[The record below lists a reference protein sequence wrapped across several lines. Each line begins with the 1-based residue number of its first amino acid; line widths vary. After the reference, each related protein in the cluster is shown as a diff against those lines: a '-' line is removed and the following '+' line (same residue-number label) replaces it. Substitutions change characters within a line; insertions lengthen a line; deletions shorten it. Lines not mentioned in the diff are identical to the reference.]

1 MSEIFEDIFGCS
13 LSSGTLY
20 NANLKCYETLEETEN
35 RIKQKLISAKV
46 ACFDETGMR
55 INKTSKWIHVAC
67 TEKLT
72 FYFSHDKRGSIATKE
87 MGILPNFKGVAMHD
101 FYSSYYNKFACKH
114 ALCNAHLLRDLIF
127 ILETI
132 EKDWAQSMIDLLV
145 EIKRAVDDRK
155 SKNEL
160 MLTPVELSSFK
171 ERYDQIVKRAIA
183 EIPPPAIID
192 NPNQPKK
199 RGRIKKTKEMN
210 LLDRLD
216 AHWNE
221 ILAFMYDFD
230 IPFDNN
236 QAERDLRMMKV
247 RQKVSGCFR
256 SDKGAG
262 ILCRIRG
269 YISTSKKNSM
279 SVIEGISSVYDGN
292 PFLPKCLTS

>member
-1 MSEIFEDIFGCS
+1 
-13 LSSGTLY
+13 
-20 NANLKCYETLEETEN
+20 
-35 RIKQKLISAKV
+35 
-46 ACFDETGMR
+46 
-55 INKTSKWIHVAC
+55 
-67 TEKLT
+67 
-72 FYFSHDKRGSIATKE
+72 
-87 MGILPNFKGVAMHD
+87 
-101 FYSSYYNKFACKH
+101 
-114 ALCNAHLLRDLIF
+114 
-127 ILETI
+127 
-132 EKDWAQSMIDLLV
+132 
-145 EIKRAVDDRK
+145 
-155 SKNEL
+155 
-160 MLTPVELSSFK
+160 
-171 ERYDQIVKRAIA
+171 
-183 EIPPPAIID
+183 
-192 NPNQPKK
+192 
-199 RGRIKKTKEMN
+199 MN

-279 SVIEGISSVYDGN
+279 SVIEGISSVFDGN